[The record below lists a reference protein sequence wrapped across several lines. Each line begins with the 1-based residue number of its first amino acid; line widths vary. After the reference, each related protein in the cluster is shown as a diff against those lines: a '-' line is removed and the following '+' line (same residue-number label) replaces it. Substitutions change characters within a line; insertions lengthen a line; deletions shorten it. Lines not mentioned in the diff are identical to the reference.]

1 MDAAA
6 VSPDGQN
13 VGIFQLNQVHG
24 YYPGLAENVAKAH
37 AIYVDHGGWG
47 PWSCKPY

>member
-1 MDAAA
+1 MNPHA
-6 VSPDGQN
+6 VSADGQN

-24 YYPGLAENVAKAH
+24 YYPDLGANVAKAY
-37 AIYVDHGGWG
+37 AIWIDSRWI